1 MPNDNERRH
10 DLRNSLTR
18 SRIVEGARQVF
29 LLNGFRGTS
38 IDQIATEVAVSKR
51 SLHHHFGSKD
61 ALFRS
66 LISEEAQRIAAA
78 LPAIDRD
85 EPGPCSALRQ
95 IGSAMLETLN
105 HPTTVT
111 TLRLIIGALGSFP
124 RLGEEFLRASLGPT
138 VEQIAT
144 YLDLQAASGTV
155 RIDNSRSAAE
165 EFARQCLA
173 HVIERLLVPGQ
184 AFPTEAECTAVIG
197 DILRNCS
204 VRWQHDLTRQG
215 IVGPPPPDQR
225 QA

>member
-1 MPNDNERRH
+1 MPNDNHRRH
-10 DLRNSLTR
+10 DLRSSIGRRQILD
-18 SRIVEGARQVF
+18 GARQVF
-29 LLNGFRGTS
+29 LVNGFRGTS
-38 IDQIATEVAVSKR
+38 IDQIAAEAAVSKR
-51 SLHHHFGSKD
+51 SLHHLFGSKD

-66 LISEEAQRIAAA
+66 LITEEGARIAAA
-78 LPAIDRD
+78 LPSIDRD
-85 EPGPCSALRQ
+85 EPNACSAMRQ
-95 IGSAMLETLN
+95 IGGAVLETLN

-111 TLRLIIGALGSFP
+111 TLRLIIGTLGHFP

-138 VEQIAT
+138 IEQIAT
-144 YLDLQAASGTV
+144 YLDLQAASGSI
-155 RIDNSRSAAE
+155 RIDNSRAAAE

-184 AFPTEAECTAVIG
+184 AFLTEAECAALVG

-215 IVGPPPPDQR
+215 IVGPILPDER